1 MPARANAS
9 RSASASASATLVG
22 GTIGETPSSESAV
35 LANLGWVLNTGLA
48 RALPRETADPFEPL
62 DYSISDTDGDDGAP
76 QRTCQS
82 SSTCRNRPEIKCRG
96 RCVGSTECSRDES

>member
-22 GTIGETPSSESAV
+22 GTIGESSESAV
-35 LANLGWVLNTGLA
+35 LAHLGWVLNTGLHP
-48 RALPRETADPFEPL
+48 ALPRATADPFEPL